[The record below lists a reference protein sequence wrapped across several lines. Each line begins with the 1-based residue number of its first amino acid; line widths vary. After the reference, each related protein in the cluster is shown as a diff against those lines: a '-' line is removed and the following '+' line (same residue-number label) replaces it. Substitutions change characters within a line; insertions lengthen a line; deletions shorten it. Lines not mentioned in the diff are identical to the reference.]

1 MKRKN
6 RAERQV
12 FKKKRKFVMF
22 WVKITKDG
30 KVEICIENRVFNIFN
45 TENVDNML
53 IFLFKIGRA
62 LIISGF
68 STMSFPHYQ
77 HF

>member
-1 MKRKN
+1 
-6 RAERQV
+6 
-12 FKKKRKFVMF
+12 MF

-53 IFLFKIGRA
+53 IFLFKI
-62 LIISGF
+62 
-68 STMSFPHYQ
+68 
-77 HF
+77 